1 MSSVIGSLLDGVRL
15 VSDAGLRFLAY
26 QPIRIP
32 KLTAARLE
40 QEIEQRWAEVEREVA
55 NIVRARNSDGGA
67 APQAGGTSAAN
78 PQAGSAGAR
87 VTQGGWGPMP

>member
-1 MSSVIGSLLDGVRL
+1 MSSMIGSLLDTVRL

-40 QEIEQRWAEVEREVA
+40 REIEERWAEVEREVA
-55 NIVRARNSDGGA
+55 SIVRARNPDYQTT
-67 APQAGGTSAAN
+67 PQAEEHAAAN
-78 PQAGSAGAR
+78 TQAGPPAI
-87 VTQGGWGPMP
+87 QGGWGPMP